1 VAGSSPHG
9 DYSLNGV
16 AVWFIL
22 GLIVLALAGAIY
34 IAFDAPRRPATAFR
48 RAPRAVWVFIAF
60 AYLAVAAL
68 GVAGWVFG
76 FAEVLGARFGTGF
89 GVLTLAVL
97 PVEVAYLLLVA
108 FPRPA
113 E

>member
-9 DYSLNGV
+9 DYALNGL
-16 AVWFIL
+16 AVWFVL
-22 GLIVLALAGAIY
+22 ALIVLALAGAAY
-34 IAFDAPRRPATAFR
+34 IVLDAPRRPATAFR
-48 RAPRAVWVFIAF
+48 RVPRMAWLVIAF
-60 AYLAVAAL
+60 AYVAVAAL
-68 GVAGWVFG
+68 GVAGWLFG

-89 GVLTLAVL
+89 GALTLAVL
-97 PVEVAYLLLVA
+97 PIEVAYLLRVA